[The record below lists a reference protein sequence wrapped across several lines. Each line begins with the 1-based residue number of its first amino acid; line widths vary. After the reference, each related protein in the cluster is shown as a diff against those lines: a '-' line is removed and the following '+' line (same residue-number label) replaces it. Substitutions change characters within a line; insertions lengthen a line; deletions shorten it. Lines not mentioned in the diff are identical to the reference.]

1 MWDPDMN
8 EGQPV
13 TPLSVIEDSL
23 PDMLTVLEEDPAVC
37 DTAHLGI
44 IAFGETPETVLPL
57 TPLAQDPTIP
67 ALRRQGA
74 TNYAQVFEYLNHQ
87 LHSDHQRFVSANL
100 GTYTPVV
107 FFLTDGNPQ
116 VNLRPQP
123 DSEWLP
129 PHEGLSSPRHP
140 FGPVIVALGIGGVSV
155 DTVRKLRSTNPRGVA
170 CVAEGSV
177 IPGDLLR
184 AIINSIRFS
193 ISSSVGHGDFQFN
206 TPAGMRRLD

>member
-1 MWDPDMN
+1 MRSIESSFGVRSSGVSASRVFPFYVVCDVSRSMWDPDMN

-74 TNYAQVFEYLNHQ
+74 TNYAQV
-87 LHSDHQRFVSANL
+87 
-100 GTYTPVV
+100 
-107 FFLTDGNPQ
+107 
-116 VNLRPQP
+116 
-123 DSEWLP
+123 
-129 PHEGLSSPRHP
+129 
-140 FGPVIVALGIGGVSV
+140 
-155 DTVRKLRSTNPRGVA
+155 
-170 CVAEGSV
+170 
-177 IPGDLLR
+177 
-184 AIINSIRFS
+184 
-193 ISSSVGHGDFQFN
+193 
-206 TPAGMRRLD
+206 